1 MDNRKN
7 EEKREI
13 KKEEDEDSAD
23 ESGQNLD
30 LKEFDPVKQFKID
43 GFIIVSAQRRYGKTI
58 WIRWV
63 LSKLWNFFAGGA
75 YVFTKTKHNRFWSQ
89 HIPQTRIY
97 NGLAGDNMDILQ
109 MILEKQKEKHEK
121 MVMSGKFSSCPY
133 VLIILDDVIGGK
145 F

>member
-7 EEKREI
+7 EEKRET

-58 WIRWV
+58 W
-63 LSKLWNFFAGGA
+63 
-75 YVFTKTKHNRFWSQ
+75 
-89 HIPQTRIY
+89 
-97 NGLAGDNMDILQ
+97 
-109 MILEKQKEKHEK
+109 
-121 MVMSGKFSSCPY
+121 
-133 VLIILDDVIGGK
+133 
-145 F
+145 